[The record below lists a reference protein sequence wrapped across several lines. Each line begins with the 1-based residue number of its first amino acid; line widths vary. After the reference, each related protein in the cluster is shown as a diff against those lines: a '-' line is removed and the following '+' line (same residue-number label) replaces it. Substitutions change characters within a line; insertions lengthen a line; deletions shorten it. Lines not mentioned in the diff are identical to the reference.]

1 MKYLLL
7 SVITI
12 LAVSLSGPN
21 RELEYD
27 SSVDSLLARTN
38 NTFKKAST
46 VCVKAEKQQAKMIT
60 EVKEKVVSLEKEKEE
75 LQVTLTETKN
85 ELQDAKEIIN
95 TNAADTG
102 ERFNLFPEN

>member
-12 LAVSLSGPN
+12 LAVALSEPN

-46 VCVKAEKQQAKMIT
+46 VCVKAEKQQAKMMT
-60 EVKEKVVSLEKEKEE
+60 EVKEKVVLLEKEKEE
-75 LQVTLTETKN
+75 LQITLTETKS
-85 ELQDAKEIIN
+85 ELQNVKETIN
-95 TNAADTG
+95 NNAADTG
-102 ERFNLFPEN
+102 EQFNLFPEN

>member
-7 SVITI
+7 SIITI
-12 LAVSLSGPN
+12 LAVSLSEPN

-46 VCVKAEKQQAKMIT
+46 VCVKAEKQQTKMIT

-95 TNAADTG
+95 INAVDTG
-102 ERFNLFPEN
+102 EQFDLFPKD

>member
-7 SVITI
+7 SIITI
-12 LAVSLSGPN
+12 LAVSLSEPN

-95 TNAADTG
+95 TNAVDTG
-102 ERFNLFPEN
+102 ERFDIFPKD

>member
-1 MKYLLL
+1 L
-7 SVITI
+7 SE
-12 LAVSLSGPN
+12 PN

-46 VCVKAEKQQAKMIT
+46 VCVKAEKQQTKMIT
-60 EVKEKVVSLEKEKEE
+60 EVKAKVVTLEKEKEE
-75 LQVTLTETKN
+75 LQVTLTETKS

>member
-12 LAVSLSGPN
+12 LTVALSEPN

-46 VCVKAEKQQAKMIT
+46 VCVKAEKQQAKMMT
-60 EVKEKVVSLEKEKEE
+60 EVKEKVVTLEKEKEE
-75 LQVTLTETKN
+75 LQITLTETKS
-85 ELQDAKEIIN
+85 ELENVKETIN
-95 TNAADTG
+95 NNAADTG
-102 ERFNLFPEN
+102 EQFDLFPSN

>member
-7 SVITI
+7 SIITI
-12 LAVSLSGPN
+12 LAVSLSEPN

-46 VCVKAEKQQAKMIT
+46 VCVKAEKQQTKMIT
-60 EVKEKVVSLEKEKEE
+60 EVKAKVVTLEKEKEE
-75 LQVTLTETKN
+75 LQVTLTETKS

>member
-7 SVITI
+7 SIITI
-12 LAVSLSGPN
+12 LAVSLSEPN

-27 SSVDSLLARTN
+27 SSVDSLLAKTN
-38 NTFKKAST
+38 NTFKQAST

-60 EVKEKVVSLEKEKEE
+60 EVKAKVVTLEKEKEE
-75 LQVTLTETKN
+75 LQVTLTETKS

>member
-12 LAVSLSGPN
+12 LTVALSEPN

-46 VCVKAEKQQAKMIT
+46 VCVKAEKQQAKMMT
-60 EVKEKVVSLEKEKEE
+60 EVKEKVVLLEKEKEE
-75 LQVTLTETKN
+75 LQITLTETKS
-85 ELQDAKEIIN
+85 ELENVKETIN
-95 TNAADTG
+95 NNAADTG
-102 ERFNLFPEN
+102 EQFDLFPSN

>member
-12 LAVSLSGPN
+12 LAVALSEPN

-27 SSVDSLLARTN
+27 SSVDSLLAKTN

-60 EVKEKVVSLEKEKEE
+60 EVKEKVVTLEKEKEE
-75 LQVTLTETKN
+75 LQTTLTETKI

-102 ERFNLFPEN
+102 EQFNLFPSN

>member
-12 LAVSLSGPN
+12 LAVALSEPN

-46 VCVKAEKQQAKMIT
+46 VCVKAEKQQAKMMT
-60 EVKEKVVSLEKEKEE
+60 EVKEKVVLLKKEKEE
-75 LQVTLTETKN
+75 LQITLTETKS
-85 ELQDAKEIIN
+85 ELQNVKETIN
-95 TNAADTG
+95 NNAADTG
-102 ERFNLFPEN
+102 EQFNLFPEN

>member
-12 LAVSLSGPN
+12 LAVSLSEPN

-46 VCVKAEKQQAKMIT
+46 VCVKAEKQQTKMIT
-60 EVKEKVVSLEKEKEE
+60 EVKAKVVTLEKEKEE
-75 LQVTLTETKN
+75 LQVTLTETKS

>member
-7 SVITI
+7 SIITI
-12 LAVSLSGPN
+12 LAVSLSEPN

-27 SSVDSLLARTN
+27 SSVDSLLAKTN

-46 VCVKAEKQQAKMIT
+46 VCVKAEKQQTKMIT
-60 EVKEKVVSLEKEKEE
+60 EVKEKVVSLEKDKED
-75 LQVTLTETKN
+75 LQTTLTETKTQ
-85 ELQDAKEIIN
+85 LQNVKETIN

-102 ERFNLFPEN
+102 EQFDLFPSN

>member
-7 SVITI
+7 SIITI
-12 LAVSLSGPN
+12 LAVSLSEPN

-46 VCVKAEKQQAKMIT
+46 VCVKAEKQQTKMIT
-60 EVKEKVVSLEKEKEE
+60 EVKAKVVSLEKEKEE
-75 LQVTLTETKN
+75 LQVTLTETKS

>member
-7 SVITI
+7 SIITV
-12 LAVSLSGPN
+12 LAISLSGPTP
-21 RELEYD
+21 EIEYD

-46 VCVKAEKQQAKMIT
+46 VCVKAEKQQTKMIT
-60 EVKEKVVSLEKEKEE
+60 EVKAKVVSLEKEKEE
-75 LQVTLTETKN
+75 LQVTLTETKS

>member
-12 LAVSLSGPN
+12 LSVALSEPN

-46 VCVKAEKQQAKMIT
+46 VCVKAEKQQAKMMT
-60 EVKEKVVSLEKEKEE
+60 EVKEKVVLLEKEKEE
-75 LQVTLTETKN
+75 LQITLTETKS
-85 ELQDAKEIIN
+85 ELQNVKETIN
-95 TNAADTG
+95 NNAADTG
-102 ERFNLFPEN
+102 EQFNLFPEN

>member
-7 SVITI
+7 SIITV
-12 LAVSLSGPN
+12 LAVSLSGPKQ
-21 RELEYD
+21 EIEYD

-38 NTFKKAST
+38 NTFKQAST

-60 EVKEKVVSLEKEKEE
+60 EVKEKFVTLEKEKKE
-75 LQVTLTETKN
+75 LQVTLTVTQS
-85 ELQDAKEIIN
+85 ELQNVKETIN

-102 ERFNLFPEN
+102 EQFDLFPSN

>member
-7 SVITI
+7 SIITI
-12 LAVSLSGPN
+12 LAVSLSGPKQ
-21 RELEYD
+21 EIEYD

-60 EVKEKVVSLEKEKEE
+60 EVKAKVVTLEKEKEE

-95 TNAADTG
+95 INAVDTG
-102 ERFNLFPEN
+102 EQFDLFPKD

>member
-12 LAVSLSGPN
+12 LAVALSEPN

-46 VCVKAEKQQAKMIT
+46 VCVKAEKQQAKMMT
-60 EVKEKVVSLEKEKEE
+60 EVKEKVVLLEKEKKE
-75 LQVTLTETKN
+75 LQITLTETKS
-85 ELQDAKEIIN
+85 ELQNVKETIN
-95 TNAADTG
+95 NNAADTG
-102 ERFNLFPEN
+102 EQFNLFPEN